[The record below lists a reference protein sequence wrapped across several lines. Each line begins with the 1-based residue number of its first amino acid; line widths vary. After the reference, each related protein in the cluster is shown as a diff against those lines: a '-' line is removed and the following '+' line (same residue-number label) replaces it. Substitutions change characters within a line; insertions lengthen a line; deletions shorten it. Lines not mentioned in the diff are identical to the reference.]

1 MRRNFTSNGKTIGMN
16 DQQRPKP
23 APLDYDEI
31 EAGLDPSQRAELAA
45 LRAQVEHEF
54 PSGEQVRGH
63 VNALR
68 EAEARIANWFDSPET
83 QRWMMALT
91 DAGL

>member
-1 MRRNFTSNGKTIGMN
+1 MN
-16 DQQRPKP
+16 DQKRPQPSK
-23 APLDYDEI
+23 LDYDKI
-31 EAGLDPSQRAELAA
+31 EAELDPAQRAELAA

-54 PSGEQVRGH
+54 PNGEQVRGH

-68 EAEARIANWFDSPET
+68 ATEARIANWFDSPET
-83 QRWMMALT
+83 QRWMMAIT